1 MRIFAVDP
9 GLVTGMAL
17 LDTVQRTF
25 QVWQIPTPYKCGC
38 GNYHLTS
45 QKRKNQ

>member
-25 QVWQIPTPYKCGC
+25 QVWQEDMRGE
-38 GNYHLTS
+38 
-45 QKRKNQ
+45 RKEEVTGDSSGWR